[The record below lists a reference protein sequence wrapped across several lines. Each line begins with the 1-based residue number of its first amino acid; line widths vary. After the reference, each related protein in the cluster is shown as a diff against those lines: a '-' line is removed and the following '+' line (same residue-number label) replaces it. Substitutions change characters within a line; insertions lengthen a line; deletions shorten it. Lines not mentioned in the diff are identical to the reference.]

1 MPLPQREGRS
11 LEVLSSWSGFE
22 LKPSAITTAQGGYCC
37 PQLGRDAHIAGYCL
51 LPGGCPCTTT
61 VAAVL

>member
-1 MPLPQREGRS
+1 MPLPQGEGRS

-22 LKPSAITTAQGGYCC
+22 LKSSVITTAQGGHFC
-37 PQLGRDAHIAGYCL
+37 PQLGRDAHTAGCCL
-51 LPGGCPCTTT
+51 SPCGCPCTTT